1 MSNDAR
7 ANGAP
12 GNGAR
17 GNGAHRLRL
26 APGCRL
32 IDPMPYLSLLEE
44 RFGIS
49 AAQLR
54 EQYVF
59 FVGGNK
65 YLYSLCAEHR
75 LPPGPEVA
83 FSGIKFMRI
92 SMKVPKLTT
101 EASILLGAR
110 ASRNYVE
117 LEADQLRAY
126 FARQE
131 IRLDTA
137 ASSACTGPGYVLVRH
152 EGVTLGSA
160 YLNPRDRNREPEQS
174 PEPGAKPDAG
184 AQHGAELGDRPLLR
198 SWFPKHWSQ
207 VITIR

>member
-1 MSNDAR
+1 MSNEAHNNNSPNNDPD
-7 ANGAP
+7 NS
-12 GNGAR
+12 GAR

-44 RFGIS
+44 RFGMS
-49 AAQLR
+49 AANLGAD
-54 EQYVF
+54 YIF

-65 YLYSLCAEHR
+65 YLYSLSAEHR
-75 LPPGPEVA
+75 LPPGPEIA

-101 EASILLGAR
+101 EASIAFGAR

-117 LEADQLRAY
+117 LDTEQVRAY
-126 FARQE
+126 LLRQE
-131 IRLDTA
+131 IGLDA
-137 ASSACTGPGYVLVRH
+137 AAATACTGPGYVLVRH

-160 YLNPRDRNREPEQS
+160 YLDPRDSVALSE
-174 PEPGAKPDAG
+174 D
-184 AQHGAELGDRPLLR
+184 ELPILR